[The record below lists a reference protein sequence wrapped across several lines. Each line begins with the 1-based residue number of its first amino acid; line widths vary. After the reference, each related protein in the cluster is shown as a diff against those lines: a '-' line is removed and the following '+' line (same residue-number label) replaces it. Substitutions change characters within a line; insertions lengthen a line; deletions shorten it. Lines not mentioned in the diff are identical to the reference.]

1 LQIYIAK
8 IILYHNSENIERIL
22 AVIANCEMCIMNY
35 ELQHIYMMFMLK
47 KLAVNSLIIFL
58 VITLK
63 NIFKI
68 ISDCRNII

>member
-1 LQIYIAK
+1 MRIYIAK

-22 AVIANCEMCIMNY
+22 AVIVNCEIYIMNY
-35 ELQHIYMMFMLK
+35 ELQHIYDFMLK
-47 KLAVNSLIIFL
+47 KLAVNSLMIFL